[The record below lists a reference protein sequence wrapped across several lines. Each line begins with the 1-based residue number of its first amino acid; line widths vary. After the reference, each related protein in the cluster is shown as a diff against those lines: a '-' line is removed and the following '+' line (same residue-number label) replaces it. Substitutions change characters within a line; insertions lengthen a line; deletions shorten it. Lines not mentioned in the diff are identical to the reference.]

1 MILFA
6 SLVAYASCCIE
17 LPNEI
22 EAAFKDAA
30 DTCLTERSDVAG
42 PIILGAILR
51 SFDRS
56 DCPSDEDVEEVMK
69 AFPEATCMAK
79 KAGWM
84 TADGKLQLET
94 IEADVFDFLQ
104 NTDEGFLDTL
114 AEAVTAVANKCGVQ
128 LPDDPE
134 AWAEG
139 GCPEMPADADL
150 LCIYDAVVDDCFQ

>member
-1 MILFA
+1 M
-6 SLVAYASCCIE
+6 AYASCCIE

-42 PIILGAILR
+42 PIILGTILR

-104 NTDEGFLDTL
+104 NTDEGFLDVRISNNFIFTMSYAL
-114 AEAVTAVANKCGVQ
+114 RYFFSKHIVTSKH
-128 LPDDPE
+128 L
-134 AWAEG
+134 
-139 GCPEMPADADL
+139 
-150 LCIYDAVVDDCFQ
+150 